1 MNEYFENAVEEM
13 KRVDHLIYVSLKYT
27 RTVDVIRNTLVRIIA
42 AFDEAMNALLK
53 HAGVE
58 DLPTVPKAKVD
69 LIKQHY
75 PDKQIA
81 AFMTFYQYLR
91 KLMRSDF
98 DRREEYRRHVTMI
111 TKLDKHRIEV
121 NIDNLETTYERMTR
135 DFINL
140 VYQKLK
146 EKNTNNKTKKR

>member
-1 MNEYFENAVEEM
+1 MNEHFENAVEEM

-27 RTVDVIRNTLVRIIA
+27 RTVDVIRNTLIRIIA
-42 AFDEAMNALLK
+42 SFDEAINALLK
-53 HAGVE
+53 HSGVE

-69 LIKQHY
+69 LIRQKY
-75 PDKQIA
+75 PDKQMD

-111 TKLDKHRIEV
+111 TKLEKHRVEV
-121 NIDNLETTYERMTR
+121 NIDNLETTYERMAR
-135 DFINL
+135 NFINL
-140 VYQKLK
+140 VYEKLK
-146 EKNTNNKTKKR
+146 EKPDKKKKK